1 MHIGTTQ
8 YAGKESDH
16 AACSGSACKLFPCFL
31 LGTFGLK
38 MPLQLAAQRKL
49 QQVIRVEVSLILI
62 CAI

>member
-8 YAGKESDH
+8 YAGNPIQADH

-38 MPLQLAAQRKL
+38 MPLQLAAQ
-49 QQVIRVEVSLILI
+49 
-62 CAI
+62 